1 MNEQIVTILQRY
13 SRGNAFIEQE
23 RIARLASM
31 AVKESQ
37 AIFNELVEGWE
48 SVVKSERGLDRLD
61 RWRLETTLVVRIAFL
76 RLAEEKGLV

>member
-1 MNEQIVTILQRY
+1 
-13 SRGNAFIEQE
+13 
-23 RIARLASM
+23 M